1 MATPTY
7 HTRKPW
13 EIDTAFASSETPRA
27 QQKITGLNYSMS
39 FDAPTVAT
47 VGAGME
53 KKFFA
58 DDGHERRR
66 AAKANA
72 ELIVTAVNAHD
83 ALMAVYE
90 AAKAYSGMGFPR
102 EGSDRTHHITMRNRV
117 HQALAAADAVIG
129 EVK

>member
-13 EIDTAFASSETPRA
+13 QIDTAFASSETPRA
-27 QQKITGLNYSMS
+27 QQKITGWNYSMS
-39 FDAPTVAT
+39 FDAPTVAV

-83 ALMAVYE
+83 ALMAERKVVADILDYVWMGGE
-90 AAKAYSGMGFPR
+90 VPASIVRDYHVAK
-102 EGSDRTHHITMRNRV
+102 
-117 HQALAAADAVIG
+117 AAADAVIG